1 MRFYPHRLQQAFRL
15 QRGASLTAANRLPLL
30 SNGASPHRSPIPS
43 LVTTPVSIAT
53 GCGLYTGPDEQVK
66 KKTL

>member
-1 MRFYPHRLQQAFRL
+1 MRFYPHHLQQAFRL
-15 QRGASLTAANRLPLL
+15 QREASLATANRLPLL

-43 LVTTPVSIAT
+43 LVTMPVSIAT
-53 GCGLYTGPDEQVK
+53 GCGLYTSHDEHVK